1 MSHFLGLIE
10 SPEVD
15 HPLRSELAQEYQ
27 KDQAKFMKNAA
38 EYTKKYA
45 EPR

>member
-1 MSHFLGLIE
+1 MLYFLGLIE

-15 HPLRSELAQEYQ
+15 HPLRSELAQEYL
-27 KDQAKFMKNAA
+27 KENAKFMKTAA
-38 EYTKKYA
+38 EHTKKFA